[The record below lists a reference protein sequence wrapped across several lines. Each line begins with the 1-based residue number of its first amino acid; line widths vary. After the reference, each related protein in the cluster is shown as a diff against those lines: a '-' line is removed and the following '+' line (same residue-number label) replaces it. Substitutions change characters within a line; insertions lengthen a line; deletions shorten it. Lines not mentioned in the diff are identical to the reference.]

1 MEEQIQKCVEQL
13 KPILEKEGSEV
24 FCSAVQ
30 ELLNTH
36 ESSKPFDCWKSW
48 EILLL
53 PSGYDPDAVLSVTY
67 QAATEA
73 YQEQLNQKLGDSCH
87 VRFLSH

>member
-1 MEEQIQKCVEQL
+1 MDEQIKQCIDQL
-13 KPILEKEGSEV
+13 QPILEKEGSEV

-36 ESSKPFDCWKSW
+36 QSSKSFDCWQSW

-53 PSGYDPDAVLSVTY
+53 PKDYNPDAVLEVASQT
-67 QAATEA
+67 ATEA
-73 YQEQLNQKLGDSCH
+73 YQAQLRRKLA
-87 VRFLSH
+87 

>member
-1 MEEQIQKCVEQL
+1 MDEQIKQCIAQL
-13 KPILEKEGSEV
+13 QPILEKEGSEV

-36 ESSKPFDCWKSW
+36 EGSKPFNCWKSW

-53 PSGYDPDAVLSVTY
+53 PKDYDPDAVLEVASQT
-67 QAATEA
+67 ATEA
-73 YQEQLNQKLGDSCH
+73 YQAQLSRKLA
-87 VRFLSH
+87 